1 MFHTIRW
8 RIAIPY
14 VVLILLSTL
23 GLTFFIS
30 NQVRKVRL
38 ADLESQLVAEARV
51 LADSL
56 QPLMAQ
62 GESADVLNSLARRWA
77 SLLGA
82 RITII
87 GVDGTVLGESQHDR
101 TEMGNHLDR
110 PEVQQALTNGQG
122 SSIRF
127 SQTVGYEMMYVALPV
142 RASSGGRVMGVVRV
156 ALPLRQIEASVG
168 RLRQTILTA
177 GLFTALLAALMAL
190 LIAERTARPVRR
202 LTGVAERMAEG
213 DLGARLLPTSRD
225 EVGQL
230 TLAFNHMADQLREKV
245 TTLAEEQDR
254 LAVVLEHMAD
264 GVLITDPAGRVQLI
278 NPAAARLL
286 GTTQVAALERSF
298 VQVVR
303 DHRLVELWENCCEQ
317 SEEQSAAVELDRLG
331 LFLQVIVTPLQEI
344 TPPPAAHHD
353 ADVHGV
359 RLNSQPK
366 YRHLVPKYRHLVPK
380 YRHLVPK
387 YRHLVPKYRQAQ
399 VIILQDLTQI
409 RRLDAVRRDFI
420 SNISHELRTPL
431 ASLKALVDT
440 LRDGALDDP
449 PAAQRFLDRIETEV
463 DAMTQMVQELL
474 ELSRIES
481 GRVPLSLV
489 PTPVADVVA
498 PPVERLHPQAERA
511 GLGLTVD
518 LPSDLPQVL
527 ADAERVRQVV
537 TNLLHNAIK
546 FTRPGGRVTVRAYA
560 VQDEGQPSKAD
571 RYHPSVIVEVAD
583 TGVGIPADDL
593 PRIFERFYKADRA
606 RSGGGTGLGLAIAKH
621 IVQGHGGRIWA
632 ESIEGQGSTFYF
644 TLLAVV

>member
-1 MFHTIRW
+1 MFRTIRW
-8 RIAIPY
+8 SIAIPY
-14 VVLILLSTL
+14 VALILLSTL

-30 NQVRKVRL
+30 SQVRKVRL
-38 ADLESQLVAEARV
+38 ADLETQLLAEARV

-56 QPLMAQ
+56 QPLMARA
-62 GESADVLNSLARRWA
+62 ESADTLDSLARRWA
-77 SLLGA
+77 DLLGA

-142 RASSGGRVMGVVRV
+142 RTPSGGRMMGVVRV

-177 GLFTALLAALMAL
+177 GLFTVLLAALMAL

-202 LTGVAERMAEG
+202 LTDVAERMAEG
-213 DLGARLLPTSRD
+213 DLGARLLPTGRD

-230 TLAFNHMADQLREKV
+230 TLAFNHMADQLREKM

-264 GVLITDPAGRVQLI
+264 GVLITDAGGKVQLI

-286 GTTQVAALERSF
+286 GTTQSAALGRSF

-303 DHRLVELWENCCEQ
+303 DYRLVELWENCSEQ
-317 SEEQSAAVELDRLG
+317 GKEQNTTLELDRLG
-331 LFLQVIVTPLQEI
+331 LFLQVIVTPFQEI
-344 TPPPAAHHD
+344 NAQPHLPVPGATHRA
-353 ADVHGV
+353 V
-359 RLNSQPK
+359 LQPK
-366 YRHLVPKYRHLVPK
+366 YRHLQPKYRHLQ
-380 YRHLVPK
+380 
-387 YRHLVPKYRQAQ
+387 PKYRQAQ
-399 VIILQDLTQI
+399 VVILQDLTQI
-409 RRLDAVRRDFI
+409 RRLDTVRRDFI

-481 GRVPLSLV
+481 GRVPLRLV

-498 PPVERLHPQAERA
+498 PPLERLHPQAERA
-511 GLGLTVD
+511 GLSLTVD
-518 LPSDLPQVL
+518 LASDLPQVL
-527 ADAERVRQVV
+527 ADAERVREVV
-537 TNLLHNAIK
+537 TNLVHNAIK
-546 FTRPGGRVTVRAYA
+546 FTRPGGRVTVRAYPVEA
-560 VQDEGQPSKAD
+560 EGQLPKAD
-571 RYHPSVIVEVAD
+571 RYHSAVIVEVSD

-621 IVQGHGGRIWA
+621 VVQGHGGRIWA